1 MVFEVI
7 ITLCRVHFTFMY
19 ILIYVCF
26 YFPCSHCRQL
36 IEDTARAAKAEVIP
50 MSNVSEENVSK
61 LKITACDRLLESRVD
76 AKLTA
81 GRVKNDIMSRITVVQ
96 PKPRDELVREAFI
109 PDSVRTQQNPDGTK
123 MILDKDDPA
132 AQTARQ
138 TEKDLMWSH
147 GGPGVYACDYRKYYL
162 LEEDEW
168 KYDAIPTMMDGK
180 NVLDYF
186 DEDIES
192 KLREL
197 EEEEA
202 ALEKSGIYCTL
213 VYI

>member
-19 ILIYVCF
+19 ILIDVCF